1 LIAASGAP
9 ILNLNNQAPK
19 MLSTPLD
26 SVYDP
31 KLQCISPDRVAT
43 MLHTTLA
50 EIARVTDVH
59 RNTLTR
65 TPNSPKVQT
74 RLGEVMRILTEA
86 SDMMGGDLA
95 KAAIWFRHQPLSG
108 FDGKTAEEL
117 VSAGHAQAVV
127 THLAMLRDG
136 VYA

>member
-1 LIAASGAP
+1 
-9 ILNLNNQAPK
+9 
-19 MLSTPLD
+19 MLSTPLEA
-26 SVYDP
+26 VYD
-31 KLQCISPDRVAT
+31 KRLKCILPDRVAA
-43 MLHTTLA
+43 MLHMPLS
-50 EIARVTDVH
+50 EIARIADVH

-65 TPNSPKVQT
+65 APGSSKVQT

-86 SDMMGGDLA
+86 SDMMGDDLA

-108 FDGKTAEEL
+108 FDGQTAEEL
-117 VSAGHAQAVV
+117 VASGHAQAVV